1 MNTHTHTPG
10 PWQIQF
16 WNDSARPSRRDTPV
30 ITTGKDAIGE
40 LFNLWDED
48 GEDREAERLANA
60 RLIAAAPEMLAALE
74 SLAVGLSPA
83 SVEMQRENLD
93 DLCRVCREIAEN
105 ALANVK
111 GGRHD

>member
-1 MNTHTHTPG
+1 MKTHTHTQG

-16 WNDSARPSRRDTPV
+16 WNDSSRPSRRDTPV

-40 LFNLWDED
+40 LFSLWDED

-74 SLAVGLSPA
+74 SLTHPMA
-83 SVEMQRENLD
+83 SDQ
-93 DLCRVCREIAEN
+93 DLQD
-105 ALANVK
+105 ALAVIAKAK
-111 GGRHD
+111 GGDA